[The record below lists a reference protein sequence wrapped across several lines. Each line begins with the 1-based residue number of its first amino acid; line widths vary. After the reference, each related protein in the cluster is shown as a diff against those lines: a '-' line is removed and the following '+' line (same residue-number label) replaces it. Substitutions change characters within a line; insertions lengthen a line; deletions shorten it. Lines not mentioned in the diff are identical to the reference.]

1 MKRLLGNWVFAGL
14 FAAVGIFGLSGC
26 DDFEQR
32 KTSYLEKGKEFF
44 DAGEYDRAWLE
55 LKNVLQ
61 IDEKHAESWYLL
73 GRIKERASELP
84 KALANYTRAVELDA
98 NLVDARIHKARILIA
113 AKRLDVAQED
123 VDIALQQAPRNPDAL
138 VNRGM
143 LRLQREDKKSA
154 EEDARAALLLDR
166 ANVGAIVLL
175 AGILE
180 ERNDLSEAVALLR
193 KGIELNPNDLALKLM
208 LVRVY
213 DTSKNTDGV
222 IEVLRQL
229 VKQWPKEN
237 AFPLQ
242 LANVYLKMARA
253 KDAEEVLRDAIA
265 VEPDDIERQKVLLR
279 FLVQA
284 EGIDSG
290 RKELENLKK
299 RQPELMELRF
309 IEAEMQRAAKENAG
323 AEETYRQ
330 IIDKSTGKG
339 IDAIRAR
346 NALASMMIMTERK
359 DEAKALVKLVLD
371 EAPGNA
377 DALQMRAVL
386 AVADQNVEQAIA
398 DLRRVLRDYPERLSA
413 QHLLGQ
419 AHAVREEYDL
429 AEEAFLRAIELNPN
443 DPVAYLQLSEV
454 RVRIGD
460 SQGALT
466 VLDQLLEK
474 IPENAA
480 AQLAIARIRFSAQD
494 WGALAETADRIR
506 ETRPDHPL
514 GYYLAGSALQRQG
527 QHEEAIAAFEKALE
541 IRPDAVE
548 PLVALARSQMAL
560 SNSPAAERRVR
571 QVLERSPN
579 SLVAINLLGDIQV
592 SAGNTKG
599 AIETYKEAARFHP
612 KSPRAYERL
621 AELYFSAGDL
631 TAARQVL
638 ERGVEHTARNGF
650 LLFRL
655 AGALQLSGEKAL
667 AIAAYEDVVARYPN
681 AHVPANNLALLLV
694 EEPSDPAAVNRALE
708 LVSQFKDT
716 KDPALLDTLG
726 WVHHKHG
733 DDIKA
738 LPYLEEAVSLK
749 PEIAEHRYHLGI
761 VYQALGRAGEAKQE
775 LNQAMTESKNAPWVE
790 QARLALKALN
800 RNS

>member
-1 MKRLLGNWVFAGL
+1 MKCLSGNWVFVGL
-14 FAAVGIFGLSGC
+14 FAAIGIFGLSGC

-32 KTSYLEKGKEFF
+32 KASYLEKGKEFF
-44 DAGEYDRAWLE
+44 DAGENDRAWLE

-73 GRIKERASELP
+73 GRINERASELP
-84 KALANYTRAVELDA
+84 KALTNYTRAVDLDA
-98 NLVDARIHKARILIA
+98 NLVEARIHKARILIA
-113 AKRLDVAQED
+113 AKRLDAAQED
-123 VDIALQQAPRNPDAL
+123 VDIALQQAPKNPDAL

-143 LRLQREDKKSA
+143 LRQQHGDRKSA
-154 EEDARAALLLDR
+154 EADARAALLLDR
-166 ANVGAIVLL
+166 ANVGAAVLL
-175 AGILE
+175 AAILE
-180 ERNDLSEAVALLR
+180 ERNEISEAVAVLR
-193 KGIELNPNDLALKLM
+193 KGIELNPDDLALKLL

-213 DTSKNTDGV
+213 DNAKNNDGV
-222 IEVLRQL
+222 IEMLKQL

-242 LANVYLKMARA
+242 LANYYLKMARA
-253 KDAEEVLRDAIA
+253 KDAEAVLRDAIT
-265 VEPDDIERQKVLLR
+265 VEPEDIERQKVLLR

-284 EGIDSG
+284 KGIASG
-290 RKELENLKK
+290 RAELEKLKE
-299 RQPELMELRF
+299 RQPGLMELRF

-330 IIDKSTGKG
+330 IIDTSTGKG
-339 IDAIRAR
+339 AAAVRAR
-346 NALASMMIMTERK
+346 NALAGMMISTERK
-359 DEAKALVKLVLD
+359 EEAKALVKAVLD

-377 DALQMRAVL
+377 DALQLRAVL
-386 AVADQNVEQAIA
+386 ALADQDVEQAIA
-398 DLRRVLRDYPERLSA
+398 DLRRVLRDFPERLHA
-413 QHLLGQ
+413 QRLLGQ

-474 IPENAA
+474 IPDNAA
-480 AQLAIARIRFSAQD
+480 AQLAIARIRFSTQD
-494 WGALAETADRIR
+494 WAALAKTAERIR

-514 GYYLAGSALQRQG
+514 GYYLAGSSLQRQG

-541 IRPDAVE
+541 IRPDALE

-560 SNSPAAERRVR
+560 SNPQAAEQRVR
-571 QVLERSPN
+571 QVLKRSPN

-592 SAGNTKG
+592 ATGNAKG
-599 AIETYKEAARFHP
+599 AIEAYEEAARFHP
-612 KSPRAYERL
+612 NSPRAYERL

-631 TAARQVL
+631 PAARQVL
-638 ERGVEHTARNGF
+638 ERGVEETGRNGF

-655 AGALQLSGEKAL
+655 AGALQLSGERAL
-667 AIAAYEDVVARYPN
+667 AIAAYEDVVARYPD
-681 AHVPANNLALLLV
+681 AHVPANNLALLLI
-694 EEPSDPAAVNRALE
+694 EEPGDPAAMGRALE
-708 LVSQFKDT
+708 LVSLFIDT

-726 WVHHKHG
+726 WVHHKQG
-733 DDIKA
+733 EDIKA
-738 LPYLEEAVSLK
+738 LSFLEEAVSLK

-775 LNQAMTESKNAPWVE
+775 LNQAMTESKNASWVE
-790 QARLALKALN
+790 QARLALEALN
-800 RNS
+800 RS